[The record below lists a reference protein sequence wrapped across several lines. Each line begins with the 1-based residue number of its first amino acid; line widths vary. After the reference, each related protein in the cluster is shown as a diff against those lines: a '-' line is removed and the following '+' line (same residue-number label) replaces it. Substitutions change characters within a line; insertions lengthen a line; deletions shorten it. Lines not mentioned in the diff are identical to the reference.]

1 MPDIKEIIEQLKLQR
16 NILKGGGYGRSV
28 RTPWKS
34 MELFRDSL
42 TCLNFDEV
50 VKKHPCSE
58 CLLWDYVPEEHR
70 DDDVPCHSIPLNQ
83 HGDSITTLE
92 DAAERDRA
100 EQVLMDWLDTTIAD
114 LEKKLAEQQ
123 RPGA

>member
-70 DDDVPCHSIPLNQ
+70 DDDIPCHSIPLNQ